1 MITPLGNIRLTCSA
15 SELDAMRLTRGF
27 RTGFGALVGRGLG
40 ALLAVTIGLGS
51 HGIQVALRVALTR
64 GRGVAELVAPGRPF
78 RIEIV
83 TWFSSSALT
92 SIQVSPSQRS
102 APWLGAEFVARN
114 IEVRTRTNAVRIAI
128 GER

>member
-1 MITPLGNIRLTCSA
+1 MITPLGNIRLTWSD
-15 SELDAMRLTRGF
+15 SEVEAIRFTRGF
-27 RTGFGALVGRGLG
+27 LIGLDALVGRGLITFV
-40 ALLAVTIGLGS
+40 AVAIGLGS
-51 HGIQVALRVALTR
+51 HGIQVVFRVALAR
-64 GRGVAELVAPGRPF
+64 GRGLAEVVAPGRPF

-102 APWLGAEFVARN
+102 ADRQGEVLVVRI
-114 IEVRTRTNAVRIAI
+114 IEVSVITSAVRIAI